1 MIGFLIFPIIIIHY
15 MKIPSTPNHL
25 YFSCCSKSKKIYNK
39 TINSQGG
46 FTMIEAILDAN
57 SRMASLKV
65 NGNGSQIF
73 IETCM
78 FLDSIYQNIRDTA
91 GEEEAR
97 NFFEAVINNVTETIE
112 DDKGMKFRQSAQIDG
127 RFAEFLKQYGEN
139 REGTE

>member
-1 MIGFLIFPIIIIHY
+1 
-15 MKIPSTPNHL
+15 
-25 YFSCCSKSKKIYNK
+25 
-39 TINSQGG
+39 
-46 FTMIEAILDAN
+46 MIEAILDAN